1 LPDPSTAARKAGIVT
16 TKKKKDDEA
25 TAPEQAQDQ
34 ATGENTAAATT
45 DDAALNREAARDEAS
60 AKTDIA
66 TPTPGRIV
74 NYTNEEGDS
83 YPAMVSAVDGGK
95 LHLTVFDAVMGPR
108 LNCVDVATYGDDRG
122 AWRWPARA

>member
-1 LPDPSTAARKAGIVT
+1 MT

-25 TAPEQAQDQ
+25 SNALAVDQ
-34 ATGENTAAATT
+34 STQSENH
-45 DDAALNREAARDEAS
+45 DAVSGALNAERAQQAGALDREIARD
-60 AKTDIA
+60 AKNA
-66 TPTPGRIV
+66 PTPGRIV